1 MSYIINNSRGNVVAI
16 VADGTVNT
24 SATNLALVG
33 RAVTDYGTYEN
44 ENYVYLLENFANSTA
59 PTQPILGQLWYNS
72 STDTLSS
79 YNSGNTWT
87 ALASQD
93 YVQAQKASPAF
104 TGIPT
109 APTAANGTSTTQLA
123 TTAFVLNQLQG
134 SNSIVASGNITG
146 GNILTAGIVSAGGAI
161 TSNGNITSVGT
172 ISASGNVSGA
182 NFVGN
187 VVGNLSGGNVV
198 TTGILSATG
207 NVYGANFIGNITI
220 PAGSPV
226 STTGNVTAG
235 NVLSS
240 GIVSAT
246 GNVYG
251 ANFIGN
257 ITIPAGSPVSTTGNV
272 TAGNVLTSG
281 RVSATGNITGGNVIA
296 GTVYATNFVTSGS
309 PTTAFRLP
317 NLTQT
322 QIDGLTPSLGDM
334 VYNTTTDLPQVYQ
347 STGWRDFTISY
358 YS

>member
-1 MSYIINNSRGNVVAI
+1 MSYIINNSRGNIIAI

-93 YVQAQKASPAF
+93 YVQAQKASPTF

-134 SNSIVASGNITG
+134 SNSIVSSGNITG

-161 TSNGNITSVGT
+161 TSSGNITST
-172 ISASGNVSGA
+172 SA
-182 NFVGN
+182 
-187 VVGNLSGGNVV
+187 
-198 TTGILSATG
+198 ISATG

-226 STTGNVTAG
+226 STTGNVTGG
-235 NVLSS
+235 NVLAS
-240 GIVSAT
+240 GVVSAT

-257 ITIPAGSPVSTTGNV
+257 ITIPAGSPVSTTGNI

-281 RVSATGNITGGNVIA
+281 LVSATGNITGGNVIA
-296 GTVYATNFVTSGS
+296 STVYATNFVTSGS

-322 QIDGLTPSLGDM
+322 QIDGLSPSLGDM
-334 VYNTTTDLPQVYQ
+334 VYNTTSDLPQVYQ
-347 STGWRDFTISY
+347 TTGWKNFTISY

>member
-1 MSYIINNSRGNVVAI
+1 MSYIINNSRGNVIAI

-24 SATNLALVG
+24 TATNLALVG

-72 STDTLSS
+72 STDVLSA
-79 YNSGNTWT
+79 YNSANTWS

-93 YVQAQKASPAF
+93 YVQAQKASPVF
-104 TGIPT
+104 TGTPT

-123 TTAFVLNQLQG
+123 TTAFVLNQLG
-134 SNSIVASGNITG
+134 SSNSIVSVGNITG
-146 GNILTAGIVSAGGAI
+146 GNLLTAGIVSAGGSI
-161 TSNGNITSVGT
+161 TSSANIVGGNIIGVGT
-172 ISASGNVSGA
+172 ISAGGNITAANFVGNLVGSLSGGNVVTPGILSAGGNVYGA

-187 VVGNLSGGNVV
+187 V
-198 TTGILSATG
+198 
-207 NVYGANFIGNITI
+207 TI

-235 NVLSS
+235 N
-240 GIVSAT
+240 I
-246 GNVYG
+246 
-251 ANFIGN
+251 
-257 ITIPAGSPVSTTGNV
+257 
-272 TAGNVLTSG
+272 LTSG
-281 RVSATGNITGGNVIA
+281 SISAVGNITGGNVVA

-309 PTTAFRLP
+309 PTAAFRLP

-322 QIDGLTPSLGDM
+322 QIDALSPQNGDM
-334 VYNTTTDLPQVYQ
+334 VYNTTTGLSQVYQ
-347 STGWRDFTISY
+347 NGGWNNFTVSY